1 MITQSGRLDVVGMYG
16 MMRNACMRWKLTCF
30 LRYSWLHGLPIA
42 RRNIYTHIGLAVP
55 ARFVEHLTS
64 SDVETPEDS
73 DVSLRCVASGLPL
86 PEIKW
91 RREDGQTINIQGERG
106 REKGLLFYPNL
117 LPFFPL
123 LVLLHFFISFSFST
137 LVT

>member
-1 MITQSGRLDVVGMYG
+1 MYE
-16 MMRNACMRWKLTCF
+16 MEIDLFPPLFMATWTTDRWPQ
-30 LRYSWLHGLPIA
+30 HIH
-42 RRNIYTHIGLAVP
+42 THFGLAVP

-91 RREDGQTINIQGERG
+91 RREDGQTINIQGEKG
-106 REKGLLFYPNL
+106 REKGLLSFTLTSYPSSRFLSRFIFSSPSSNSCDVI
-117 LPFFPL
+117 PQ
-123 LVLLHFFISFSFST
+123 LHLSQGSS
-137 LVT
+137 